1 MKLSSIIKRNLFG
14 MPTTGR
20 DDWKLNRITLAF
32 IGDIKKYE
40 NEFMNDYYNRSINPM
55 RFSLILSV
63 FFFAI
68 FAILD
73 AILLPELKNMFWFI
87 RFGIISPLLLGVIG
101 FSLMPGFKRFM

>member
-1 MKLSSIIKRNLFG
+1 MKILSFFKRNLFG

-32 IGDIKKYE
+32 VGDIQKYE
-40 NEFMNDYYNRSINPM
+40 TDFRNDYYNRSINPM

-68 FAILD
+68 FAS
-73 AILLPELKNMFWFI
+73 W
-87 RFGIISPLLLGVIG
+87 
-101 FSLMPGFKRFM
+101 MPSCYPS